1 MKRTLFHL
9 LLVSLLIGLFCT
21 TVCADQVFSVTAGVK
36 DIGAEVIKHAGSQV
50 KDGFILVPEPSSII
64 LLGSGVLALSRFR
77 SKRNRKDD

>member
-9 LLVSLLIGLFCT
+9 FLVSLLIGLFCI
-21 TVCADQVFSVTAGVK
+21 TVCADPVFSVTAGVR
-36 DIGAEVIKHAGSQV
+36 DIGTEVLKHAGSQV

-64 LLGSGVLALSRFR
+64 LLGSGVLAFMKFR

>member
-9 LLVSLLIGLFCT
+9 FLVSLLIGLFSI
-21 TVCADQVFSVTAGVK
+21 TVCADPVFSVTAGVR
-36 DIGAEVIKHAGSQV
+36 DIGTEVLKHAGSQV

-64 LLGSGVLALSRFR
+64 LLGSGVLAFMKFR

>member
-9 LLVSLLIGLFCT
+9 FLVSLLIGLFCIT
-21 TVCADQVFSVTAGVK
+21 ACAGEVFSVTAGVR
-36 DIGAEVIKHAGSQV
+36 DIGTEVIKHAGSQV

-64 LLGSGVLALSRFR
+64 LLGSGIIAFMRFR